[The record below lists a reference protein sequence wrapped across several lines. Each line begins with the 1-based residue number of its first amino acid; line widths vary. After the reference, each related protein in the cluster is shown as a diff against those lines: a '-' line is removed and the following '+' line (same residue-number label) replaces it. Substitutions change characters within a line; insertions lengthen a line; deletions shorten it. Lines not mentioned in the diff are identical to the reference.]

1 MMINLPLT
9 LFFFIL
15 ISSACNAQ
23 TDFKFLLLTKELS
36 KKSIDIK
43 YLNSTSRNITIRYP
57 DIEDKLFSQMLNQL
71 IIKRKNEIEDFCDE
85 DEQAAVIISYEVKH
99 LSSNLL
105 SLIEKVNIDFCHHYP
120 PSETLTG
127 FNFLIKD
134 CLLCPFHLS
143 EFSKSELLKSLKIE
157 DECVYYPEEVS
168 FDLYIE
174 QGTFY
179 LLVWQDKICNYVT
192 KIAIKEEMISFE
204 EH

>member
-15 ISSACNAQ
+15 ISSVCNAQ
-23 TDFKFLLLTKELS
+23 TDLKFLLLTKELS

-105 SLIEKVNIDFCHHYP
+105 SLIE
-120 PSETLTG
+120 S
-127 FNFLIKD
+127 
-134 CLLCPFHLS
+134 LS
-143 EFSKSELLKSLKIE
+143 
-157 DECVYYPEEVS
+157 
-168 FDLYIE
+168 
-174 QGTFY
+174 
-179 LLVWQDKICNYVT
+179 T
-192 KIAIKEEMISFE
+192 K
-204 EH
+204 

>member
-15 ISSACNAQ
+15 ISSVCNAQ
-23 TDFKFLLLTKELS
+23 TDLKFLLLTKELS

-105 SLIEKVNIDFCHHYP
+105 SLIEKVNIDFCHLHP
-120 PSETLTG
+120 PSETL
-127 FNFLIKD
+127 N
-134 CLLCPFHLS
+134 
-143 EFSKSELLKSLKIE
+143 
-157 DECVYYPEEVS
+157 
-168 FDLYIE
+168 
-174 QGTFY
+174 
-179 LLVWQDKICNYVT
+179 
-192 KIAIKEEMISFE
+192 
-204 EH
+204 